1 LKILTYG
8 KASYTRPARIA
19 IFQGGQLMAIEN
31 EKPSDVAVTGRR
43 KSGRHTRA
51 LKRMLRGRTDID
63 ALTKSTLIGLTSAWD
78 RIEESGN
85 NISSVPA
92 ISKELREIWAK
103 LAPAENF
110 EDLWTQ

>member
-1 LKILTYG
+1 
-8 KASYTRPARIA
+8 
-19 IFQGGQLMAIEN
+19 MAIEN
-31 EKPSDVAVTGRR
+31 EKPSDAAVAGRR
-43 KSGRHTRA
+43 KTGRHTRA
-51 LKRMLRGRTDID
+51 LKRMLKGRTDID

-103 LAPAENF
+103 LAPADSF
-110 EDLWTQ
+110 EDIWTQ

>member
-1 LKILTYG
+1 
-8 KASYTRPARIA
+8 
-19 IFQGGQLMAIEN
+19 MATEN
-31 EKPSDVAVTGRR
+31 GKPSDAAAPGRR

-51 LKRMLRGRTDID
+51 VRRMLKGRTDID
-63 ALTKSTLIGLTSAWD
+63 ALTKSTLMGLTSAWD

-103 LAPAENF
+103 LAPAESF
-110 EDLWTQ
+110 EDIWTQ

>member
-1 LKILTYG
+1 
-8 KASYTRPARIA
+8 
-19 IFQGGQLMAIEN
+19 MAIEN
-31 EKPSDVAVTGRR
+31 EKPSDVAATGRR
-43 KSGRHTRA
+43 KTGRHTKA
-51 LKRMLRGRTDID
+51 LRRMLKGRSDID
-63 ALTKSTLIGLTSAWD
+63 ALTKSTLMGLTSAWD

-110 EDLWTQ
+110 EDIWTQ

>member
-1 LKILTYG
+1 MKIPIYG
-8 KASYTRPARIA
+8 KASSIRLALIA
-19 IFQGGQLMAIEN
+19 IIQEGQPMAIEN
-31 EKPSDVAVTGRR
+31 EKPSDAAVTGRR
-43 KSGRHTRA
+43 KTGRHTRA
-51 LKRMLRGRTDID
+51 LRRMLKGRTDID
-63 ALTKSTLIGLTSAWD
+63 ALTKSTLMGLTSAWD

-103 LAPAENF
+103 LAPAESI

>member
-1 LKILTYG
+1 
-8 KASYTRPARIA
+8 
-19 IFQGGQLMAIEN
+19 MAIES
-31 EKPSDVAVTGRR
+31 EKPSDAAVPG
-43 KSGRHTRA
+43 KSKTGRHTRA
-51 LKRMLRGRTDID
+51 LRRMLRHRTDID
-63 ALTKSTLIGLTSAWD
+63 ALTKSTLMGLTSAWD

-103 LAPAENF
+103 LAPPENI

>member
-1 LKILTYG
+1 
-8 KASYTRPARIA
+8 
-19 IFQGGQLMAIEN
+19 MAIES
-31 EKPSDVAVTGRR
+31 EKPSDAAATGRR
-43 KSGRHTRA
+43 KTGRHTKA
-51 LKRMLRGRTDID
+51 LRRMLKGRSDID
-63 ALTKSTLIGLTSAWD
+63 ALTKSTLMGLTSAWD

-110 EDLWTQ
+110 EDIWTQ